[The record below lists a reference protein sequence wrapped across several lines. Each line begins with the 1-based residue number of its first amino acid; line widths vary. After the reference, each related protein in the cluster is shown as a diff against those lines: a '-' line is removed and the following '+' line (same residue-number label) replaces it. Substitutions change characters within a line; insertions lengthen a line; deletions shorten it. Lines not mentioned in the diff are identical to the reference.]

1 MKTVMVFGTFD
12 ILHLGHIAFFEQAR
26 KHGDRLVVVVGRDKI
41 VHGVKGHQPLY
52 TDKERA
58 KLLSHIDLID
68 QVLLGSTTDMYAV
81 IKKHEPDV
89 IALGYDQVAFVDK
102 LARVIASFKL
112 NTKIVRLK
120 PHQKSRL
127 KSSKI
132 KIHLAKS
139 L

>member
-1 MKTVMVFGTFD
+1 
-12 ILHLGHIAFFEQAR
+12 
-26 KHGDRLVVVVGRDKI
+26 
-41 VHGVKGHQPLY
+41 VKGHQPLY

-81 IKKHEPDV
+81 IKKHKPDV

-102 LARVIASFKL
+102 LAHAIESFKL

-132 KIHLAKS
+132 KIHLAQS